1 VSSSAPGG
9 ASRTRPRPSEADS
22 GAGSPRPAGGAG
34 RGATRRGRDGSTGGG
49 QDAGLTVRRLARGAE
64 DGYRSALV
72 PGLKSSE
79 DAARLADELA
89 FATRRVEAMESEPTG
104 LWAEIGDAGS
114 DREERTWLA
123 FLVAYL
129 APLED
134 EQPFAAIEA
143 ARVSWA
149 SGDPPAL
156 EGVVVGPRGAH
167 EPARGSATA
176 DAYRAWAAR
185 AGSQAAAFTGE
196 AVWTPERRFE
206 RVFERLSLPGLH
218 RDARFELL
226 VLLGRLSVY
235 ELAAGTLRLSGDN
248 ETTVAAKR
256 AFGIGDVMLLERR
269 ASDLADA
276 CGAPLEA
283 LDLGLR
289 NWGVGERLRAGLPAG
304 IEADPELVEQMR
316 EALGL

>member
-1 VSSSAPGG
+1 V
-9 ASRTRPRPSEADS
+9 
-22 GAGSPRPAGGAG
+22 
-34 RGATRRGRDGSTGGG
+34 
-49 QDAGLTVRRLARGAE
+49 TVRRLARGTE

-79 DAARLADELA
+79 DAARLAEELA
-89 FATRRVEAMESEPTG
+89 FATRRVEAMESEPVS
-104 LWAEIGDAGS
+104 LWAEIADPS
-114 DREERTWLA
+114 RDPEERTWLA

-156 EGVVVGPRGAH
+156 QEVATGPRGAH
-167 EPARGSATA
+167 EPSRGTTTV
-176 DAYRAWAAR
+176 DAYRAWAVR

-196 AVWTPERRFE
+196 AGWTPERRFE

-235 ELAAGTLRLSGDN
+235 ELAARTLRLGGDD
-248 ETTVAAKR
+248 ETTVAGKR
-256 AFGIGDVMLLERR
+256 ALGIGDPMLLERR
-269 ASDLADA
+269 AADLADA
-276 CGAPLEA
+276 CGVPLEA

-289 NWGVGERLRAGLPAG
+289 NWGVGERLRAGLPSG
-304 IEADPELVEQMR
+304 IEAEPDLLDQVR